1 VDVWEDL
8 PGQEKAITAL
18 RRAVAE
24 GAPAHAWLFTGPPGS
39 GRSNAARAFAAALQ
53 CQLTDPEKRGCGV
66 CKACVTVLAGTHP
79 DVALIATEKVNY
91 QIDDVRELITK
102 AQDRPS
108 TAPWRVIIVEDADRM
123 TERTTNVLLKS
134 IEEPPPHTVWILCAP
149 SPADVL
155 VTIRS
160 RCRSVSLAVPTRES
174 VAALLVRRD
183 GLSAEQAEFAA
194 RISQSHI
201 GIARRLARDAEARR
215 RRDTTVRLPLRI
227 RSVSDAVMAAAE
239 LVELSTA
246 EATASAAERAEA
258 ESAALRTSL
267 GLDAESPVPP
277 QQRSAFKALEENAKR
292 RARRATH
299 DALDR
304 SLIDLTTF
312 FRDVLLLQLKSGS
325 ELVNDYLA
333 DPLHAY
339 ANASH
344 PEATI
349 AKIDAIAEARA
360 RIGANVA
367 PLLAMEAMM
376 VSLRPA
382 A

>member
-1 VDVWEDL
+1 
-8 PGQEKAITAL
+8 
-18 RRAVAE
+18 
-24 GAPAHAWLFTGPPGS
+24 
-39 GRSNAARAFAAALQ
+39 
-53 CQLTDPEKRGCGV
+53 
-66 CKACVTVLAGTHP
+66 
-79 DVALIATEKVNY
+79 
-91 QIDDVRELITK
+91 
-102 AQDRPS
+102 
-108 TAPWRVIIVEDADRM
+108 
-123 TERTTNVLLKS
+123 
-134 IEEPPPHTVWILCAP
+134 
-149 SPADVL
+149 
-155 VTIRS
+155 
-160 RCRSVSLAVPTRES
+160 AVPTRES

>member
-1 VDVWEDL
+1 MDVWDDL
-8 PGQEKAITAL
+8 PGQDKAITAL

-24 GAPAHAWLFTGPPGS
+24 GNPAHAWLFTGPPGS

-53 CQLTDPEKRGCGV
+53 CRHPDAAMRGCGN

-91 QIDDVRELITK
+91 QIEDVRTLITK

-160 RCRSVSLAVPTRES
+160 RCRSVSLAVPTRAA
-174 VAALLVRRD
+174 VAELLVRRD
-183 GLSAEQAEFAA
+183 GLSEEQADFAA
-194 RISQSHI
+194 RVSQSHI
-201 GIARRLARDAEARR
+201 GIARRLARDPEARR

-227 RSVSDAVMAAAE
+227 RTVSDAVMAAAE

-246 EATASAAERAEA
+246 EATASATERAET
-258 ESAALRTSL
+258 EAASLRTAL
-267 GLDAESPVPP
+267 GLEADAPVPP

-304 SLIDLTTF
+304 SLIDMTTF
-312 FRDVLLLQLKSGS
+312 FRDVLLVQLNAST
-325 ELVNDYLA
+325 ELVNDYLS

-339 ANASH
+339 ANASR
-344 PEATI
+344 PETTV

-367 PLLAMEAMM
+367 PLLAIEAMM
-376 VSLRPA
+376 VSLRPTK
-382 A
+382 

>member
-1 VDVWEDL
+1 M
-8 PGQEKAITAL
+8 
-18 RRAVAE
+18 
-24 GAPAHAWLFTGPPGS
+24 
-39 GRSNAARAFAAALQ
+39 
-53 CQLTDPEKRGCGV
+53 
-66 CKACVTVLAGTHP
+66 LAGTHP

-91 QIDDVRELITK
+91 QIEDVRTLITK

-134 IEEPPPHTVWILCAP
+134 IEEPPPHTIWILCAP

-160 RCRSVSLAVPTRES
+160 RCRSVSLAVPTRQA
-174 VAALLVRRD
+174 VAELLVRRD
-183 GLSAEQAEFAA
+183 GLTAEQADFAA
-194 RISQSHI
+194 RVSQSHI
-201 GIARRLARDAEARR
+201 GIARRLARDEEARR
-215 RRDTTVRLPLRI
+215 RRDRTVRMPLRI

-246 EATASAAERAEA
+246 EATASSTERAESEA
-258 ESAALRTSL
+258 AALRTVL
-267 GLDAESPVPP
+267 GMDADSPIPA
-277 QQRSAFKALEENAKR
+277 QQRGQFKALEENAKR
-292 RARRATH
+292 RARRSTH

-312 FRDVLLLQLKSGS
+312 FRDVLLLQLNSGT
-325 ELVNDYLA
+325 ELVNEYLSEN
-333 DPLHAY
+333 LHAY
-339 ANASH
+339 ANASR
-344 PEATI
+344 PEATV

-376 VSLRPA
+376 VALRPA
-382 A
+382 K